1 MKDFIDKLIEK
12 LYYRR
17 FPDRVDE
24 HAIAT
29 APLPIIREERFI
41 PRTIT
46 SEMSVDERAMETM
59 PINYKDHFL
68 KNTLYHNMQPQLEP
82 YIELKR
88 IPPRTNDPYI
98 MTFRGELRILEEDEE
113 IRYTLSEVTRN
124 ERERVFIDSLSKV
137 HRVDR

>member
-29 APLPIIREERFI
+29 APLPIIREERFY
-41 PRTIT
+41 PKTIT
-46 SEMSVDERAMETM
+46 SEMIVDERAMETM
-59 PINYKDHFL
+59 PIDYKDHFL

-82 YIELKR
+82 YIKITR
-88 IPPRTNDPYI
+88 IPPRIDVPFTMI
-98 MTFRGELRILEEDEE
+98 FRGELRILEEDDG
-113 IRYTLSEVTRN
+113 ISYTLSEGSEGET
-124 ERERVFIDSLSKV
+124 
-137 HRVDR
+137 